1 MDIGRLEKVDLR
13 KLWNGEA
20 SAFTPWLSKEE
31 NMKLLGDT
39 IGIEL
44 EFIKQE
50 KSVGPFRADIICKNT
65 LDNHFVLIE
74 NQLERTD
81 HLHLGQLLTY
91 AAGLD
96 AVTIIWIAKH
106 FTEEHRAAIDWL
118 NRITAE
124 KFNFFGIEIEAY
136 KIGNSLPAPLFQ
148 IISKPNDW
156 AKSVKTSASNQGL
169 TKTKEINLEYWQ
181 LFKSFIQNSN
191 TNLKCQKPQPQH
203 WANFAI
209 GKSDFLISATVSVR
223 DNFLRVEFLID
234 GSNSKNNFRLL
245 KELYEADSLIQ
256 IGERLCWDEL
266 PERAVASVYLKQSFD
281 ISNKS
286 QWRNQH
292 QWLKDTIEKFD
303 NFFRTKI
310 QSL

>member
-234 GSNSKNNFRLL
+234 GPNSKNNFRLL

-256 IGERLCWDEL
+256 ISERLCWDEL

-303 NFFRTKI
+303 KFFRTKI